1 MIRNQNP
8 SQEPPKSSTTP
19 DQDFEDMGVIL
30 CSQEWLPRE
39 KLKAELDN
47 GMLRY
52 DDEKEKLMEHFKTD
66 DTDRIR
72 QFNICVVEATLDELS
87 SKWDTIIGLYMTF
100 VKDQDQDEL
109 LVERYKTKY
118 KTLRKDFFAA
128 KSKVFVAIEHQNI
141 IKQEVKIHKKNIDDL
156 ATDQTANS
164 IRNFRIRPNQMMA
177 KISNNILDLVNKLV
191 LLQPERKHKQQT
203 TLETCLTTLS
213 SKQKIV
219 TVTPPPVRFYGKALL
234 EMARIENGV
243 LGNALDGV
251 PELILMMTKKKF
263 PKVLIAIATMILL
276 SFLRLC

>member
-1 MIRNQNP
+1 
-8 SQEPPKSSTTP
+8 
-19 DQDFEDMGVIL
+19 
-30 CSQEWLPRE
+30 
-39 KLKAELDN
+39 
-47 GMLRY
+47 MLSY
-52 DDEKEKLMEHFKTD
+52 EDEKEKLMEHFETD

-141 IKQEVKIHKKNIDDL
+141 IKQEVKIHKKNIDNL

-177 KISNNILDLVNKLV
+177 KISNNILDLANKLV

-234 EMARIENGV
+234 EMARLKNGV

-251 PELILMMTKKKF
+251 PELILMMTKKQF
-263 PKVLIAIATMILL
+263 LKVLIAIATMILL

>member
-1 MIRNQNP
+1 
-8 SQEPPKSSTTP
+8 
-19 DQDFEDMGVIL
+19 
-30 CSQEWLPRE
+30 
-39 KLKAELDN
+39 
-47 GMLRY
+47 MLRY
-52 DDEKEKLMEHFKTD
+52 EDEKEKLMEHFETD

-177 KISNNILDLVNKLV
+177 QISNNILEFVNKLV

-234 EMARIENGV
+234 EMTRLENGV

-276 SFLRLC
+276 SFLRLR

>member
-1 MIRNQNP
+1 
-8 SQEPPKSSTTP
+8 
-19 DQDFEDMGVIL
+19 
-30 CSQEWLPRE
+30 
-39 KLKAELDN
+39 
-47 GMLRY
+47 MLRY
-52 DDEKEKLMEHFKTD
+52 EDEKEKLMEHFETD

-177 KISNNILDLVNKLV
+177 QISNNILDLVNKLV
-191 LLQPERKHKQQT
+191 LL
-203 TLETCLTTLS
+203 
-213 SKQKIV
+213 
-219 TVTPPPVRFYGKALL
+219 
-234 EMARIENGV
+234 
-243 LGNALDGV
+243 
-251 PELILMMTKKKF
+251 
-263 PKVLIAIATMILL
+263 
-276 SFLRLC
+276 

>member
-1 MIRNQNP
+1 
-8 SQEPPKSSTTP
+8 
-19 DQDFEDMGVIL
+19 
-30 CSQEWLPRE
+30 
-39 KLKAELDN
+39 
-47 GMLRY
+47 MLRY
-52 DDEKEKLMEHFKTD
+52 EDEKEKLMEHFETD

-141 IKQEVKIHKKNIDDL
+141 ADEANATEDPETHITELMRCTNIIKQEVEIHKKNIDNL

-164 IRNFRIRPNQMMA
+164 IRNIRIRPNQMMA
-177 KISNNILDLVNKLV
+177 QISNNILDLVNKLV

-263 PKVLIAIATMILL
+263 LKVLIAIATMILL
-276 SFLRLC
+276 SFLRLH